1 MRNIENKLKNILR
14 FKLNEQQL
22 SFKRPLDKNI
32 EQALGVFSLQNNFKL
47 TEKKNC
53 TKFMN
58 KSLSRNFMQK
68 TTIRVSLIVNQ

>member
-32 EQALGVFSLQNNFKL
+32 EQALGVFSLQINFKL
-47 TEKKNC
+47 TEKNC
-53 TKFMN
+53 SKFMN
-58 KSLSRNFMQK
+58 KSCSRNFMQK

>member
-14 FKLNEQQL
+14 LKLNEQQL

-47 TEKKNC
+47 AET
-53 TKFMN
+53 
-58 KSLSRNFMQK
+58 
-68 TTIRVSLIVNQ
+68 